1 MTTKNQKMLIID
13 TKFIF
18 NKKLYLKIEQ
28 IMKKLFFIF
37 LLMLSMNIFA
47 AYVDGNELYRRMNS
61 SSMVDIGNG
70 MGYVVGVVD
79 SKFTHC
85 NWSNIRVQQ
94 LNDSV
99 KLYLANN
106 PNQGQLSGAV
116 IVENVIKKD
125 YCQ

>member
-106 PNQGQLSGAV
+106 PNQRQLSGAV

>member
-1 MTTKNQKMLIID
+1 
-13 TKFIF
+13 
-18 NKKLYLKIEQ
+18 
-28 IMKKLFFIF
+28 MKKLFFIF
-37 LLMLSMNIFA
+37 LLILSMNIFA

-106 PNQGQLSGAV
+106 PNQRQLSGAV